1 MWKGSI
7 EMVGQHE
14 ITRREFNLFRDYV
27 YKKVGISLADHKI
40 TLVQG
45 RLSKRLRQLGL
56 KSYEEYY
63 NYMVSDNSGEEALE
77 FINAISTNVTQ
88 FFRESGQWEY
98 LTEHINEILSV
109 KKDKKLRVWSA
120 ACSSGEEPYSIM
132 MFLKEQIHEFSTWDI
147 AILATDI
154 SKKVLTKA
162 MRGLYDEKDIQGIP
176 RHTLLTNFSKIK
188 GENGFLYQINDD
200 IKKHITF
207 RMFNLVYDSFSFF
220 SNHFDIIFCRNVM
233 IYFDPPTQQKL
244 ISNYHKILV
253 NGGLLFVGHSE
264 SLTRNKD
271 EFKLLRPSIYQKA

>member
-1 MWKGSI
+1 
-7 EMVGQHE
+7 MVGQHE

>member
-1 MWKGSI
+1 MIGH
-7 EMVGQHE
+7 QE

-63 NYMVSDNSGEEALE
+63 NHMVSDSSGEEALE

-98 LTEHINEILSV
+98 LTEHINEILST
-109 KKDKKLRVWSA
+109 KKDKKLRIWSA

-132 MFLKEQIHEFSTWDI
+132 MFLKEQVHEFSTWDI
-147 AILATDI
+147 AVLATDI

-162 MRGLYDEKDIQGIP
+162 MAGIYEEKDIQGIP

-188 GENGFLYQINDD
+188 GENGVMYQIKDD

-207 RMFNLVYDSFSFF
+207 RMFNLVYDSFSIF

-244 ISNYHKILV
+244 ISNYHRIMS
-253 NGGLLFVGHSE
+253 NDGLLFVGHSE

-271 EFKLLRPSIYQKA
+271 EFKLLRPSIYQKM